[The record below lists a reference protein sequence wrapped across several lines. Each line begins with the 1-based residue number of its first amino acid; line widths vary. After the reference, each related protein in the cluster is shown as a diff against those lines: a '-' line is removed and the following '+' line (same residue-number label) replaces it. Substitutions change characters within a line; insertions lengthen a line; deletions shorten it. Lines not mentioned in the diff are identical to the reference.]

1 MYSTSKTV
9 LVSSIFTNALTKQK
23 EQNKN
28 RVLCSILFAFSEY
41 IADKSEEDDAHAY
54 VVHGATTTFAP
65 PLPHMACFWDIK
77 TWVVFS

>member
-1 MYSTSKTV
+1 MYSTSNTV

-41 IADKSEEDDAHAY
+41 IADKSEEDGMFLGY
-54 VVHGATTTFAP
+54 KNLGGII
-65 PLPHMACFWDIK
+65 L
-77 TWVVFS
+77 S

>member
-28 RVLCSILFAFSEY
+28 RVLCSILFAFLEY

-54 VVHGATTTFAP
+54 YVVHDAILVRTELQSPFHPTFY
-65 PLPHMACFWDIK
+65 
-77 TWVVFS
+77 S